1 MNKAE
6 AALFREAIGV
16 LGRLAAALEQHVK
29 NHAPDQTQKA
39 PPISRGAAVL
49 GGASL
54 PEASP
59 PDWATPLR
67 INVLT
72 RRYPTNA
79 TEQSIRNEMLLHPG
93 PPLPAWREIGSY
105 AVRVLKLHR
114 RAATFSVGKS
124 TS

>member
-1 MNKAE
+1 MTKAE
-6 AALFREAIGV
+6 LAVLREGIAV
-16 LGRLAAALEQHVK
+16 LERLAAALVL
-29 NHAPDQTQKA
+29 HAPPPTTQEA
-39 PPISRGAAVL
+39 PPISARGAAVL

-59 PDWATPLR
+59 PDWATPVRL
-67 INVLT
+67 NVLT

>member
-49 GGASL
+49 

-67 INVLT
+67 IGVLT

-105 AVRVLKLHR
+105 AVRVLNLHR